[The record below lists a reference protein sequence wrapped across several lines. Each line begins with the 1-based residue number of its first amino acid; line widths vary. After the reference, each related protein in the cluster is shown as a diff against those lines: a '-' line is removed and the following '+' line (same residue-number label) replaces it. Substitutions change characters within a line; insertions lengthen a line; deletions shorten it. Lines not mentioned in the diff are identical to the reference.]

1 MSNLPSSVSVAVR
14 VRPLVSSE
22 RQEGCDTVLSVDTA
36 TNQIFSN
43 HNADKTFAFDHAF
56 NPNTTQEHI
65 YNTCVKDLEARIFQ
79 GFNATLLAYG
89 QTGSGKTYTMGTA
102 DDVQNP
108 STTTLGIIPRT
119 ISSIF
124 KRIRKEADQNIAE
137 HTIQVSFVE
146 IHNEELRDLLTSNN
160 TEDKTNEND
169 CRNSNNSTQNNT
181 NHHNNVNNVKKPSKL
196 SIRETTDGTVFVSG
210 LVEKTITDETE
221 FAKILQCGSTK
232 RATASTSMNAVS
244 SRSHAILTV
253 TLRRSILSEEHCE
266 QGAPMETT
274 AQFRL
279 VDLAGSER
287 AKRTQAQGAR
297 LREGIN
303 INRGLLALGNVI
315 SILGGEKKTKI
326 NKDGTSSTT
335 STKPH
340 VPYRNSKLTR
350 MLQSSLGGNS
360 CTLMIACVSPAD
372 SNFEESWN
380 TLRYASRARNIKNTP
395 VVNTDPQAAELL
407 RLRTLV
413 TQLQTQ
419 LSGESV
425 LSPKK
430 GTSSSIHSIH
440 SSSPS
445 HTNQRTIIKEL
456 QNENKILTTKL
467 CFSNNKN
474 KMYSD
479 RITELE
485 SRTTSTS
492 NTSNTSSTAT
502 SSSNNGV
509 KDDNN
514 VIQKQAE
521 TIRVL
526 RSKVDILESE
536 SVAVDTML
544 QMPSVNELM
553 REMNRFDEQE
563 EEDFMQQQSST
574 QSPNFVPD
582 IISMEEIE
590 EAMLAQRELETEEI
604 EHRK

>member
-1 MSNLPSSVSVAVR
+1 
-14 VRPLVSSE
+14 
-22 RQEGCDTVLSVDTA
+22 
-36 TNQIFSN
+36 
-43 HNADKTFAFDHAF
+43 
-56 NPNTTQEHI
+56 
-65 YNTCVKDLEARIFQ
+65 
-79 GFNATLLAYG
+79 
-89 QTGSGKTYTMGTA
+89 
-102 DDVQNP
+102 
-108 STTTLGIIPRT
+108 
-119 ISSIF
+119 
-124 KRIRKEADQNIAE
+124 
-137 HTIQVSFVE
+137 
-146 IHNEELRDLLTSNN
+146 
-160 TEDKTNEND
+160 
-169 CRNSNNSTQNNT
+169 
-181 NHHNNVNNVKKPSKL
+181 
-196 SIRETTDGTVFVSG
+196 
-210 LVEKTITDETE
+210 
-221 FAKILQCGSTK
+221 
-232 RATASTSMNAVS
+232 
-244 SRSHAILTV
+244 
-253 TLRRSILSEEHCE
+253 ILSEEHCE

-445 HTNQRTIIKEL
+445 HTNQRSIIKEL

-485 SRTTSTS
+485 SRT
-492 NTSNTSSTAT
+492 SST
-502 SSSNNGV
+502 
-509 KDDNN
+509 
-514 VIQKQAE
+514 
-521 TIRVL
+521 
-526 RSKVDILESE
+526 
-536 SVAVDTML
+536 
-544 QMPSVNELM
+544 
-553 REMNRFDEQE
+553 
-563 EEDFMQQQSST
+563 
-574 QSPNFVPD
+574 
-582 IISMEEIE
+582 
-590 EAMLAQRELETEEI
+590 
-604 EHRK
+604 

>member
-1 MSNLPSSVSVAVR
+1 MHLEY
-14 VRPLVSSE
+14 L
-22 RQEGCDTVLSVDTA
+22 VLS
-36 TNQIFSN
+36 
-43 HNADKTFAFDHAF
+43 
-56 NPNTTQEHI
+56 
-65 YNTCVKDLEARIFQ
+65 L
-79 GFNATLLAYG
+79 
-89 QTGSGKTYTMGTA
+89 
-102 DDVQNP
+102 
-108 STTTLGIIPRT
+108 
-119 ISSIF
+119 
-124 KRIRKEADQNIAE
+124 
-137 HTIQVSFVE
+137 
-146 IHNEELRDLLTSNN
+146 
-160 TEDKTNEND
+160 
-169 CRNSNNSTQNNT
+169 
-181 NHHNNVNNVKKPSKL
+181 
-196 SIRETTDGTVFVSG
+196 
-210 LVEKTITDETE
+210 
-221 FAKILQCGSTK
+221 
-232 RATASTSMNAVS
+232 
-244 SRSHAILTV
+244 
-253 TLRRSILSEEHCE
+253 
-266 QGAPMETT
+266 
-274 AQFRL
+274 
-279 VDLAGSER
+279 
-287 AKRTQAQGAR
+287 
-297 LREGIN
+297 
-303 INRGLLALGNVI
+303 
-315 SILGGEKKTKI
+315 LGGEKKTKI

-445 HTNQRTIIKEL
+445 HTHQRSIIKEL

-485 SRTTSTS
+485 SRTTSTT